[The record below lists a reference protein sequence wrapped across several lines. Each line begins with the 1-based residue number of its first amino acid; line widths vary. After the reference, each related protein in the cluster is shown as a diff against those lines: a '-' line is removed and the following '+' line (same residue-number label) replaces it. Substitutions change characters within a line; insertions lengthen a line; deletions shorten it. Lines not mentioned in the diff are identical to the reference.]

1 MLEQLLNEVGEEMVK
16 LIREEIMTPRDRFT
30 KQPVQPK
37 RPPRYNFNATGSL
50 YRSVQYE
57 VIDEQIYILMND
69 YGADYVF
76 GTGSKPSRPAI
87 GRQAILSLQKWV
99 EKKLRKP
106 APEAKRMAFAIG
118 RRLHKVGYKGYNIF
132 NEEFN
137 NGVYAFVDNLLERP
151 EYQDAILREQLGD
164 IFDRINLLGDQTFNI
179 ALGRI

>member
-1 MLEQLLNEVGEEMVK
+1 MLEQLLNDIGEELVV
-16 LIREEIMTPRDRFT
+16 LIRKEIMTPRDRFT
-30 KQPVQPK
+30 KRPEQPK

-76 GTGSKPSRPAI
+76 GTGSKPSKPPGKVARESI
-87 GRQAILSLQKWV
+87 QKWV
-99 EKKLRKP
+99 EKKLRRP
-106 APEAKRMAFAIG
+106 PREAKRIAFAIS
-118 RRLHKVGYKGYNIF
+118 RRLHKVGYKGYNLF

-137 NGVYAFVDNLLERP
+137 NGVYSFVDNLLERP

-164 IFDRINLLGDQTFNI
+164 IFDRINLLGEQTFNI
-179 ALGRI
+179 ALGRV